1 MMGEMNRNESERA
14 EGASRFAGIAGKI
27 DRGFYVPLVRKLM
40 EERETAKDGAAFVF
54 TAVGPGEG
62 VSVVTGT
69 VARELASES
78 GEKVLIAEANSI
90 GNFVPAQS
98 SEFREP
104 VMREGSGIYR
114 LRPATSFN
122 SASRAQRFDLLKQL
136 KLLFAFVLID
146 CPALSV
152 STEALEFGAR
162 SQGLVLVAAAGQV
175 RRSRLL
181 QAKRIIEVSG
191 VPLLGC
197 ALNRRTYPIP
207 EFLYRRL

>member
-14 EGASRFAGIAGKI
+14 AGASGFAGIAGKME
-27 DRGFYVPLVRKLM
+27 RGFYVPLVRKLM

-78 GEKVLIAEANSI
+78 GEKVLIAEASAI
-90 GNFVPAQS
+90 GNFAPAQG

-122 SASRAQRFDLLKQL
+122 SASRAQRFDLLNQL

>member
-1 MMGEMNRNESERA
+1 MRS
-14 EGASRFAGIAGKI
+14 
-27 DRGFYVPLVRKLM
+27 
-40 EERETAKDGAAFVF
+40 VF

-175 RRSRLL
+175 RRNRLL

-191 VPLLGC
+191 VSLLGC

>member
-1 MMGEMNRNESERA
+1 MMDEMNRSESERA
-14 EGASRFAGIAGKI
+14 AGASRFAGIAGKME
-27 DRGFYVPLVRKLM
+27 RGFYVPLVRKLM

-78 GEKVLIAEANSI
+78 GEKVLIAEANAI
-90 GNFVPAQS
+90 GNFAPAQS

-104 VMREGSGIYR
+104 VMREGNGIYR

-122 SASRAQRFDLLKQL
+122 SASRAQRFDLLNQL